1 MLRIA
6 TAVALAVA
14 PAAAPAFAAVG
25 PFFSLGN
32 TNFIVLLSF
41 LIFVGILLKA
51 GVPGRITGM
60 LDARAAQI
68 RSELDE
74 ARALRE
80 EAKTL
85 LAGYERKKKDVQEQA
100 DRIVAN
106 ARDEAMAAA
115 AEAKAELKRSIARR
129 LAAAEDRIASAEK
142 AAVREV
148 RERAIQVAVAAAG
161 DILAKQATSDRA
173 AASIDAAIAEVG
185 KRLH

>member
-6 TAVALAVA
+6 SVAVLLATPALAA
-14 PAAAPAFAAVG
+14 G
-25 PFFSLGN
+25 DKPFFSLAN
-32 TNFIVLLSF
+32 TNFIVLIAF
-41 LIFVGILLKA
+41 IIFVGVLVKFRVPSIL
-51 GVPGRITGM
+51 TGM
-60 LDARAAQI
+60 LDSRAAQI
-68 RSELDE
+68 KSELDE

-85 LAGYERKKKDVQEQA
+85 LASYERKKKDVQEQA

-106 ARDEAMAAA
+106 AREEALSAAE
-115 AEAKAELKRSIARR
+115 EAKAELKRSIARR

-148 RERAIQVAVAAAG
+148 RERAVQVAVAAAG
-161 DILAKQATSDRA
+161 EILAKQATSESA
-173 AASIDAAIAEVG
+173 AATIDAAIAEVG